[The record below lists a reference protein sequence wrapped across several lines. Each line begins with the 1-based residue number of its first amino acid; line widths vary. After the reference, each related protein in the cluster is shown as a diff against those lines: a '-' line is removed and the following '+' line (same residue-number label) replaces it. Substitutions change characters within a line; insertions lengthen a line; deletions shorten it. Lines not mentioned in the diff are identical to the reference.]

1 MEKKVTGEALCLL
14 ILLILFAKNAVNFFI
29 EGGDKSAV
37 ALILFNLIIILG
49 LIFCIL
55 NKEKINKYN
64 EDLKQIKLDKYFCL
78 NKGKT

>member
-1 MEKKVTGEALCLL
+1 M
-14 ILLILFAKNAVNFFI
+14 
-29 EGGDKSAV
+29 

-49 LIFCIL
+49 LIFSIL

-78 NKGKT
+78 NKVKA

>member
-1 MEKKVTGEALCLL
+1 MEKKVTGEALYLL

-37 ALILFNLIIILG
+37 ALILFNLIIIHG
-49 LIFCIL
+49 LIFSIL

-78 NKGKT
+78 NKVKA

>member
-37 ALILFNLIIILG
+37 SLILFKWIIILG
-49 LIFCIL
+49 LIFSIL

>member
-1 MEKKVTGEALCLL
+1 MEIKVTREALFLL
-14 ILLILFAKNAVNFFI
+14 ILLILFSKNEVNFFI

-49 LIFCIL
+49 LIFSIL

>member
-1 MEKKVTGEALCLL
+1 
-14 ILLILFAKNAVNFFI
+14 
-29 EGGDKSAV
+29 V

-49 LIFCIL
+49 LIFSIL

>member
-1 MEKKVTGEALCLL
+1 MEKKVTGKALCLL

-49 LIFCIL
+49 LIFSIL

>member
-49 LIFCIL
+49 LIFSIL

-64 EDLKQIKLDKYFCL
+64 EDLKQIKLDK
-78 NKGKT
+78 

>member
-14 ILLILFAKNAVNFFI
+14 IFLILFAKNAVNFFI

-49 LIFCIL
+49 LIFF
-55 NKEKINKYN
+55 Y
-64 EDLKQIKLDKYFCL
+64 IK
-78 NKGKT
+78 